1 MDTTI
6 SLTLPA
12 LALSQTELKYQGI
25 YPEGKQPINIYQ

>member
-12 LALSQTELKYQGI
+12 LVLSQTELKYQGI
-25 YPEGKQPINIYQ
+25 YPGGKQPINIYQ